1 MLTYK
6 QEDEPSASEDA
17 EESANETKPPPSD
30 DTVVST
36 SEAPA
41 PPVQP
46 PPSSLETDDLLV
58 KSANLI
64 EFVVVYLELE
74 VYSFWIFSLSLLV
87 FLVVSG
93 AQYTNWLCISN
104 RGKQCFGFSNSTI
117 W

>member
-36 SEAPA
+36 TEAPA

-46 PPSSLETDDLLV
+46 PPSILETDDLLV
-58 KSANLI
+58 QSANLI
-64 EFVVVYLELE
+64 KFVVYLELE
-74 VYSFWIFSLSLLV
+74 GYSLWMSFFSLS
-87 FLVVSG
+87 FTSIFG
-93 AQYTNWLCISN
+93 
-104 RGKQCFGFSNSTI
+104 CFRD
-117 W
+117 